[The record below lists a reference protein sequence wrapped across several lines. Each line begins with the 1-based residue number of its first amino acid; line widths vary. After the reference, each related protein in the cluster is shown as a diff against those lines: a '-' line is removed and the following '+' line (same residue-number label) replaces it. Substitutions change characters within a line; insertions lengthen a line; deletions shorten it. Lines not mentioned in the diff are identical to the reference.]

1 MATFHKTEET
11 MKRVSNTI
19 LVFLKIPQ
27 ISLSLYSIHYNF
39 ILEEGAEAFDS
50 IIQKVFRQP
59 SLFKKNVK
67 GSIKALL
74 QYRYVRFGQGGQGT
88 KIKYLNKHCDWRRTM
103 PHHSIS
109 HQNIP
114 DQTRPCYPASLAKPH
129 VSVLYT
135 DPCCPRPGE

>member
-74 QYRYVRFGQGGQGT
+74 QYRYVRFGQGG
-88 KIKYLNKHCDWRRTM
+88 
-103 PHHSIS
+103 
-109 HQNIP
+109 
-114 DQTRPCYPASLAKPH
+114 
-129 VSVLYT
+129 
-135 DPCCPRPGE
+135 

>member
-59 SLFKKNVK
+59 SLFKKKRKRFNQ
-67 GSIKALL
+67 SIL

-88 KIKYLNKHCDWRRTM
+88 KIKYL
-103 PHHSIS
+103 
-109 HQNIP
+109 
-114 DQTRPCYPASLAKPH
+114 
-129 VSVLYT
+129 
-135 DPCCPRPGE
+135 